1 MKKYFFI
8 LSLFCL
14 SLVSC
19 DNNSNPNDPYGSN
32 SNSQQRDYCNVTF
45 VNATSNYAVKIFLD
59 GKQLTSDY
67 DLLWKGNRWEF
78 ELSNLSFSKHLRF
91 ELHEISDNESGKKYY
106 TAVSATY
113 SESIKFDY
121 TRDYQF
127 TIEDEGIRKQSVYAE

>member
-8 LSLFCL
+8 LSLLCL
-14 SLVSC
+14 GLVSC
-19 DNNSNPNDPYGSN
+19 DNDSNPNDPYGSN
-32 SNSQQRDYCNVTF
+32 SNNSQERNYCNVTF

-59 GKQLTSDY
+59 GEQLTYDY
-67 DLLWKGNRWEF
+67 KLLWKGNRWEF
-78 ELSNLSFSKHLRF
+78 TLSNLSFSKHLRF
-91 ELHEISDNESGKKYY
+91 ELHEISDNENMKYY

-127 TIEDEGIRKQSVYAE
+127 TIEDEGIRKQSVYAD